1 LNRFYLVLRSL
12 LMAKNLLSGIL
23 AVAMLG
29 TVSQVQVSGQDILDD
44 LYGQGVHSYY
54 EGDYSAS
61 AQWLGQAIAQGTQDP
76 RVYYFRGLA
85 QLQMGHESQ
94 AKNDFAKGAEIET
107 AGTERYYPIAESLSR
122 VQGNARVSIEQAR
135 RAARSTAKE
144 RELARQKARYE
155 ETLRAE
161 ARVLRGAQPA
171 AEAPGITIGGEV
183 ELPFPGVQAD
193 PQAMTD
199 FSLLGKPVTQLP
211 TLPAVDPPATAGA
224 DPSDPFGAPG
234 SVDAGGA
241 KPTTDDPSDPFGNP
255 GNTAPAEDGKVSGSR
270 VLGGLFR
277 ALGSTLPD
285 PSAAAGLV
293 PGGLPGVP
301 GGAAGGLENF
311 DPSQPETPAGDDPFG
326 VGK

>member
-1 LNRFYLVLRSL
+1 
-12 LMAKNLLSGIL
+12 MAKNLLVGML
-23 AVAMLG
+23 AVVMLG
-29 TVSQVQVSGQDILDD
+29 TVSRDQVNGQDILDD
-44 LYGQGVHSYY
+44 LYGQGVHAYY

-85 QLQMGHESQ
+85 QLQMGHQTQ

-171 AEAPGITIGGEV
+171 AEAPGVAISGDV

-193 PQAMTD
+193 PQANTD
-199 FSLLGKPVTQLP
+199 FSLLGKPVTE
-211 TLPAVDPPATAGA
+211 LPAIPEVDPPVTAGA
-224 DPSDPFGAPG
+224 DPSDPFGAVGG
-234 SVDAGGA
+234 SDDGGA
-241 KPTTDDPSDPFGNP
+241 KPSDGDPSDPFGNP
-255 GNTAPAEDGKVSGSR
+255 GNTAPPSDGKVRGSR

-285 PSAAAGLV
+285 PSAAADLI

-301 GGAAGGLENF
+301 GGGAGGLEDF

-326 VGK
+326 TNK

>member
-1 LNRFYLVLRSL
+1 
-12 LMAKNLLSGIL
+12 MAKNLLCGIL

-29 TVSQVQVSGQDILDD
+29 TFSQVQVSGQDILDD
-44 LYGQGVHSYY
+44 LYGQGVHAYY
-54 EGDYSAS
+54 EGDYSAC

-85 QLQMGHESQ
+85 QLQMGHQSQ
-94 AKNDFAKGAEIET
+94 AENDFAKGAEIET

-135 RAARSTAKE
+135 RDARSSAKE

-161 ARVLRGAQPA
+161 ARVLRGAQPS
-171 AEAPGITIGGEV
+171 AEPPGVAVSGDV

-193 PQAMTD
+193 PQANTD
-199 FSLLGKPVTQLP
+199 FSLLGKPVSELPALP
-211 TLPAVDPPATAGA
+211 TVDPPTTAGA
-224 DPSDPFGAPG
+224 DPSDPFGAAGG
-234 SVDAGGA
+234 SDDGGA
-241 KPTTDDPSDPFGNP
+241 KPTGVNPSDDPFGNP
-255 GNTAPAEDGKVSGSR
+255 GNTAPPADGKVSGSR

-293 PGGLPGVP
+293 PGGLPGIP
-301 GGAAGGLENF
+301 APTGGLENF

-326 VGK
+326 TNK